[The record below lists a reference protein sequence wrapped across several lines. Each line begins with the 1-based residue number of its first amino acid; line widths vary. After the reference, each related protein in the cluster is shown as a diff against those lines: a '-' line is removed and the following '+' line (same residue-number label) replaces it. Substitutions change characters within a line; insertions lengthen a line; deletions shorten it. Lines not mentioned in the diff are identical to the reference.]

1 MTMDDV
7 TITYPGIIS
16 HKSLSFHPTPASI
29 TQDVEDRCRK
39 RYEFFQKFSIF
50 FFFLGF
56 WLGVPHKEDTD
67 SPSLDKVEF
76 SKQFQAMIN
85 PFASRGRKLRF
96 GSRSRSWSFV

>member
-50 FFFLGF
+50 FFFPRILARRPPEKIAVRAR
-56 WLGVPHKEDTD
+56 LPSSRED
-67 SPSLDKVEF
+67 
-76 SKQFQAMIN
+76 
-85 PFASRGRKLRF
+85 
-96 GSRSRSWSFV
+96 